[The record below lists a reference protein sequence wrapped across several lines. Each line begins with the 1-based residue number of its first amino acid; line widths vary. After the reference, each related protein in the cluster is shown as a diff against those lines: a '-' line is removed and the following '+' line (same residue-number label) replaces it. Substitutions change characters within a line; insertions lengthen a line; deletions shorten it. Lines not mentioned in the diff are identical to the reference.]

1 VRVKKD
7 TSGRA
12 AIAAMPS
19 ALSCVGVERVIAPTI
34 SNWLEGRR
42 RNRDRKIA
50 VRSRGIETMEI
61 EMSIGAYCVFSKPSM
76 IVYISTELIVF

>member
-1 VRVKKD
+1 VRVKRD

-34 SNWLEGRR
+34 NKAIGLRGGGGTEIVKLLFAAEG
-42 RNRDRKIA
+42 
-50 VRSRGIETMEI
+50 
-61 EMSIGAYCVFSKPSM
+61 
-76 IVYISTELIVF
+76 